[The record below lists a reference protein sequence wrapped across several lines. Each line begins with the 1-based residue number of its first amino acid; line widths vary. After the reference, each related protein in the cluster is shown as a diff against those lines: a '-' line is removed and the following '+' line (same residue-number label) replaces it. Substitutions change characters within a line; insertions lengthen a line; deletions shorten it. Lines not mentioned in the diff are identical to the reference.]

1 MQPQRD
7 RAGSGRR
14 RSEAAVPG
22 PATASER
29 ERVPEFPVA
38 PDADESPVVA
48 IANRLP
54 IRPGDDGWE
63 LSPGGL
69 ATALRPVM
77 QTRSGAWV
85 GWDGGS
91 KGMPATLPG
100 LRTRLLPISLSAS
113 QVRLYY
119 HGFANATLWPLL
131 HDAIEKPRFERSWWR
146 SYQDVNSAFAGA
158 ALAALGEYPGAI
170 AWVHDYHL
178 TLVPRLVRERRP
190 DQPIGFFLH
199 IPWPAPEIFARVP
212 WRQEILLG
220 MLGADVV
227 SFHADRYRDN
237 FVRAC
242 ASLLADVGVQVHG
255 STIVL
260 PDQRQVSTTTA
271 PISIDTGW
279 YRRLAADAATAAHIA
294 GLTDQFQG
302 RSLLLGVDRL
312 DYTKGIVE
320 RLLAVEALLERR
332 QDLRTKVAFL
342 QVAVPS
348 RDNVAEYR
356 SLRAVVEGHIGRI
369 NGKFTEPGSDVPVHY
384 LHRSLP
390 PEQLAAYYAVADI
403 MLITPLIDGM
413 NLVAKEYVIVQHA
426 RHSTGSMILSEFAGV
441 GAELREAIPCNPFDT
456 EGLSLRIEHALA
468 LSQSARRAAITAMAR
483 YVTAHDVHRWVAR
496 QLGDIAAAARRGAR
510 GRMDRQLVAAS
521 QSGSPGS
528 RRRQGRR
535 PDGIRRH

>member
-1 MQPQRD
+1 MPMPPQRD
-7 RAGSGRR
+7 IAGSARR
-14 RSEAAVPG
+14 GPEVAVPG

-29 ERVPEFPVA
+29 ERVPAV
-38 PDADESPVVA
+38 PDADSSPVVA
-48 IANRLP
+48 VANRLP
-54 IRPGDDGWE
+54 IRSGDGGWE

-77 QTRSGAWV
+77 RTRSGAWV
-85 GWDGGS
+85 GWDGGA

-100 LRTRLLPISLSAS
+100 LRTSLLPISLSAA
-113 QVRLYY
+113 QVRQYY

-158 ALAALGEYPGAI
+158 ALAALSDRPGAI

-178 TLVPRLVRERRP
+178 TLVPRLLRERRP

-220 MLGADVV
+220 MLGADIV
-227 SFHADRYRDN
+227 SFHAERYRDN

-242 ASLLADVGVQVHG
+242 ASLLADVGVQVNG

-271 PISIDTGW
+271 PISIDTAE
-279 YRRLAADAATAAHIA
+279 YRRLAADPMTAAQIA
-294 GLTDQFQG
+294 GLTDQFEG
-302 RSLLLGVDRL
+302 RSLLIGVDRL

-332 QDLRTKVAFL
+332 QDLRTRVAFL

-356 SLRAVVEGHIGRI
+356 SLRSLVEGHIGRI

-390 PEQLAAYYAVADI
+390 PEQLAAYYAVADM
-403 MLITPLIDGM
+403 MLVTPLIDGM
-413 NLVAKEYVIVQHA
+413 NLVAKEYVTVQHA
-426 RHSTGSMILSEFAGV
+426 WHGSGSMILSEFAGA
-441 GAELREAIPCNPFDT
+441 GSELREAIPCNPFDT

-483 YVTAHDVHRWVAR
+483 YVAAHDVHHWVAK
-496 QLGDIAAAARRGAR
+496 QLGDIADAARRGAR
-510 GRMDRQLVAAS
+510 GRMDRQLAAAS
-521 QSGSPGS
+521 QRGSPVSPG
-528 RRRQGRR
+528 RQGRR
-535 PDGIRRH
+535 PDRIRRH